1 MPFPDTTSL
10 RATRLSCRSCSCI
23 SFGRA
28 FKLAIPRSDEAPRVA
43 ARTVNARTTRGGR
56 ERGADVDPRARL
68 ATSPICGH
76 AADARRL
83 EVVDRREN
91 AIKVD
96 AVPGGPRETPQRQLW
111 QRHAADRPRTAP
123 KTTPKRRK
131 NWVCTPRAPRTCPR
145 AAPAAPTAAHV
156 SGTGRRASTSSARPP
171 RSPACRSRANGV
183 DGRSARIRGL
193 SRRRRRTNNC
203 DYASNRTLGR
213 SSQPQKS
220 FI

>member
-1 MPFPDTTSL
+1 MTGVYGRFYSKKETKNAL
-10 RATRLSCRSCSCI
+10 N
-23 SFGRA
+23 GRA
-28 FKLAIPRSDEAPRVA
+28 LAMPRSDEAPRVA

-96 AVPGGPRETPQRQLW
+96 AVPGGPRGTPQRQLW
-111 QRHAADRPRTAP
+111 HGHAADRPRTAP

-145 AAPAAPTAAHV
+145 AAPTAPTAAHI
-156 SGTGRRASTSSARPP
+156 SGTGRRASTSPARPP
-171 RSPACRSRANGV
+171 RSPAPRSRASGV
-183 DGRSARIRGL
+183 DAPRRPAVHREDVEETQSAAGARSVPMRRG
-193 SRRRRRTNNC
+193 S
-203 DYASNRTLGR
+203 G
-213 SSQPQKS
+213 
-220 FI
+220 

>member
-1 MPFPDTTSL
+1 MS
-10 RATRLSCRSCSCI
+10 RSN
-23 SFGRA
+23 G
-28 FKLAIPRSDEAPRVA
+28 APWVA

-56 ERGADVDPRARL
+56 ERGADVDARARL
-68 ATSPICGH
+68 AISPFCGQ

-83 EVVDRREN
+83 ELVERQEN
-91 AIKVD
+91 AVQVD
-96 AVPGGPRETPQRQLW
+96 AGPGGPRGTRRWRLW
-111 QRHAADRPRTAP
+111 QRRAAERPRTAP

-183 DGRSARIRGL
+183 DAPRGSAVRREDVGAAQTATARRSAPLGGAR
-193 SRRRRRTNNC
+193 SRKRV
-203 DYASNRTLGR
+203 
-213 SSQPQKS
+213 
-220 FI
+220 

>member
-1 MPFPDTTSL
+1 MFW
-10 RATRLSCRSCSCI
+10 RCRGRTRRPGWRR
-23 SFGRA
+23 GRWA
-28 FKLAIPRSDEAPRVA
+28 H
-43 ARTVNARTTRGGR
+43 GGR

-96 AVPGGPRETPQRQLW
+96 AVPGGPRGTPQRQLW

-131 NWVCTPRAPRTCPR
+131 IRVFTPRAPRTCPG
-145 AAPAAPTAAHV
+145 AAPAAPTAAHT
-156 SGTGRRASTSSARPP
+156 SGTGRRASTSPARPP
-171 RSPACRSRANGV
+171 RSPARRSRANGV
-183 DGRSARIRGL
+183 DAPRRPAVRREHVGARRSTAGTRSVPIRRDSG
-193 SRRRRRTNNC
+193 
-203 DYASNRTLGR
+203 
-213 SSQPQKS
+213 
-220 FI
+220 